1 MTYSFDIYQSCE
13 VGFECPERSNVLVGA
28 RL

>member
-1 MTYSFDIYQSCE
+1 MTYSFDIYQSCK
-13 VGFECPERSNVLVGA
+13 VGFEYPERSNVLVGV